1 MTERAT
7 YWAAQLAAW
16 ERSGLTQAE
25 YCRRHRIKAGNF
37 GWWKRQLLGPWRQRH
52 KQPGKR
58 TRPYGKS
65 PRRCGRPAES
75 SEAPTRRGRPAESS
89 DPPTRPGPLS
99 RSSKLAERKG
109 QPTKS
114 PERAKRRV
122 RSAKLSASF
131 VELPLTSAFSAPTY
145 ELVLVGGR
153 AIRIPSQFDPQ
164 VLSRLISVVE
174 SC

>member
-1 MTERAT
+1 MAERAT
-7 YWAAQLAAW
+7 YWATQLATW

-25 YCRRHRIKAGNF
+25 YCRRHRIKAGTF
-37 GWWKRQLLGPWRQRH
+37 AWWKRRLLGPSPQQHKRPGRQ
-52 KQPGKR
+52 
-58 TRPYGKS
+58 TRPYDKS
-65 PRRCGRPAES
+65 PRRRGRLAES
-75 SEAPTRRGRPAESS
+75 SESPTRRGQLAESS

-99 RSSKLAERKG
+99 RSSKLPEGKG
-109 QPTKS
+109 QPTRS
-114 PERAKRRV
+114 PERAKRSA

-131 VELPLTSAFSAPTY
+131 VELPLTSALPASTY